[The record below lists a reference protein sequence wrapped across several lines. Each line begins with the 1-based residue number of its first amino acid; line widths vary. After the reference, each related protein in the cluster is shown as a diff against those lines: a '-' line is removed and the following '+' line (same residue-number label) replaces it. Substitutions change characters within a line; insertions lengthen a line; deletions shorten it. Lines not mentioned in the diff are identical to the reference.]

1 MLILSRLNVQILYVL
16 CVALN
21 ELAARLYLITHQN
34 GEDFVRLCG
43 IARRDLQHD
52 AGLRVHGRLP
62 KLLGVHFTKAFV
74 ALNIVAALQLRHD
87 LVALVIGIRVI
98 VALILRDAE
107 QRRLCDVHVSLFDKR
122 AHIAVEERQKQS
134 ADVRTVDIG
143 IGHDDDAAVTELI
156 QIEFFADARA
166 ERRNDRHEL
175 IVAVCSQ
182 GCTDMV
188 MNAARAAGAR
198 GGTVLHGKGTGA
210 KGAPKFYNITIAQEK
225 EMILIVAATSQKA
238 AIMQSILQKAGP
250 DSKAGTIVFSLPT
263 TQVAGFALLDNQD
276 EA

>member
-1 MLILSRLNVQILYVL
+1 MEKQITQLTRLRLIMRMSLSLPS
-16 CVALN
+16 
-21 ELAARLYLITHQN
+21 AAR
-34 GEDFVRLCG
+34 
-43 IARRDLQHD
+43 
-52 AGLRVHGRLP
+52 
-62 KLLGVHFTKAFV
+62 
-74 ALNIVAALQLRHD
+74 AAP
-87 LVALVIGIRVI
+87 
-98 VALILRDAE
+98 
-107 QRRLCDVHVSLFDKR
+107 
-122 AHIAVEERQKQS
+122 
-134 ADVRTVDIG
+134 
-143 IGHDDDAAVTELI
+143 
-156 QIEFFADARA
+156 
-166 ERRNDRHEL
+166 
-175 IVAVCSQ
+175 
-182 GCTDMV
+182 DMV